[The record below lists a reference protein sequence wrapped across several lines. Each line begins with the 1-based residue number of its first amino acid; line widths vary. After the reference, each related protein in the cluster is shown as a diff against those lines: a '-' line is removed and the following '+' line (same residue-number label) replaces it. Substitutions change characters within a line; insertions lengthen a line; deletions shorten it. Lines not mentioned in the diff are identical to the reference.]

1 MELSVA
7 EFDSTSQFEE
17 FWDELLRD
25 AEVSGEPQRA
35 SFFRMYAELA
45 AENGD
50 CADLVYCPI
59 IREGNR
65 PYQVDGYALDRD
77 RGELHIAVCDFR
89 PEREL
94 QNLNADGINS
104 IFNRVRRFCE
114 YAARE
119 DFLKELE
126 EVSAEFELAWFIQE
140 NVEFIKRIR
149 CVMFSNAR
157 LATRKK
163 TLEAGNVIGAE
174 MTFNII
180 DFNRYVDIQNAMG
193 GVEPIELDVTELN
206 GDVLPCLQAHFED
219 SDYESYLVVMP
230 GSLLARIYGLF
241 GARLMEQNVRTF
253 LQARTKANKGIIRT
267 ANEEPEMFFAYNNGI
282 TATAS
287 GVETETGNSGVTGI
301 SRIRDLQIVNGG
313 QTTASLLYARDRGQA
328 DLSKV
333 FVQMK
338 LSVVR
343 PEQIEDVVPLISRY
357 ANTQNRVSE
366 ADFFSSH
373 PFHVEM
379 QQISRRLAAPVAAG
393 ALSATRWFYERAR
406 GQYRNEGTLRS
417 PTDRKKFEAE
427 FPKSQVIQKTDLAK
441 YHLTFDGKPHIVSLG
456 AQKCFLQYAQEVSRK
471 WEQSTKQFNDE
482 FFRRIVAKAI
492 VFRWLD
498 RHVGTAEWYR
508 DDRGYKANIV
518 TYTLGWLVEH
528 LAREKSSA
536 LDFELIWKLQ
546 SVPDELQISLSGIAP
561 QIAQCIKSPPQGVSN
576 ISEYAKSQ
584 ACWSRVNALELY
596 PAGDFSSFAISLEEQ
611 KEKTRDAKTTKAI
624 DDEIVF
630 ETLLANNMNRLSG
643 IREVAERN
651 RLLSPLSTRALQKS
665 QNGNFALSRSERN
678 ALSHLFERLDELGLG
693 PASWEN

>member
-1 MELSVA
+1 MA
-7 EFDSTSQFEE
+7 EIDFVTQSEE
-17 FWDELLRD
+17 FWDDLLRD
-25 AEVSGEPQRA
+25 SEVTGEPQRA

-59 IREGNR
+59 VREGSR

-77 RGELHIAVCDFR
+77 TGELHIAICDFR

-94 QNLNADGINS
+94 QNLNADRINS
-104 IFNRVRRFCE
+104 IFNRVRRFCKN
-114 YAARE
+114 AVRE
-119 DFLKELE
+119 DCLKELE
-126 EVSAEFELAWFIQE
+126 EVGAEFELTWFIQE
-140 NVEFIKRIR
+140 NLPFIKRIR

-180 DFNRYVDIQNAMG
+180 DFNRYVDIQNTIG
-193 GVEPIELDVTELN
+193 GIEPIELDITELN
-206 GDVLPCLQAHFED
+206 GDALPCLEAHFKE

-230 GSLLARIYGLF
+230 GSLLARIYGLY

-267 ANEEPEMFFAYNNGI
+267 ANDEPEMFFAYNNGI

-287 GVETETGNSGVTGI
+287 GVEIETGNNGVTRV

-338 LSVVR
+338 LSVIR
-343 PEQIEDVVPLISRY
+343 PEQIEAFVPLISRY

-379 QQISRRLAAPVAAG
+379 QQISRRLAAPIASG

-406 GQYRNEGTLRS
+406 GQYRNEGMLRN
-417 PTDRKKFEAE
+417 PADRKKFEAE
-427 FPKSQVIQKTDLAK
+427 FPKSQVFQKTDLAK

-456 AQKCFLQYAQEVSRK
+456 AQKCFLQYAQEVSKK
-471 WEQSTKQFNDE
+471 WEQSTKQFGDE
-482 FFRRIVAKAI
+482 FFRQIVAKAI
-492 VFRWLD
+492 IFRWLD
-498 RHVGTAEWYR
+498 KHIGTTDWYK
-508 DDRGYKANIV
+508 DDRGYKANII

-528 LAREKSSA
+528 LARAKSSA

-546 SVPDELQISLSGIAP
+546 SVPEELQTCLSGLAP

-584 ACWSRVNALELY
+584 ACWSRVSALELR
-596 PAGDFSSFAISLEEQ
+596 PACNINSFTISLEEQ
-611 KEKTRDAKTTKAI
+611 KEMARDAKAAKSI

-630 ETLLANNMNRLSG
+630 ETLLANNMHRLPG

-665 QNGNFALSRSERN
+665 QNGNFTLTRSERN

-693 PASWEN
+693 PTSWEN

>member
-7 EFDSTSQFEE
+7 EIDSDSLLEE
-17 FWDELLRD
+17 FWDDLLRD
-25 AEVSGEPQRA
+25 AEISGEPQRA

-50 CADLVYCPI
+50 CIDLVYCPI
-59 IREGNR
+59 VREGSR

-77 RGELHIAVCDFR
+77 RGELHIAICDFR
-89 PEREL
+89 PERKL
-94 QNLNADGINS
+94 QNLNADVINS

-114 YAARE
+114 YAVRE
-119 DFLKELE
+119 GFLKELE
-126 EVSAEFELAWFIQE
+126 EVSSEFELAWFIQE
-140 NVEFIKRIR
+140 NADFIKRIR

-206 GDVLPCLQAHFED
+206 GDVLPCLEAHFEE
-219 SDYESYLVVMP
+219 SNYESYLVVMP
-230 GSLLARIYGLF
+230 GSLLARIYGLY

-267 ANEEPEMFFAYNNGI
+267 ANDEPEMFFAYNNGI

-287 GVETETGNSGVTGI
+287 SVEIETGNSGASGI
-301 SRIRDLQIVNGG
+301 ARIRDLQIVNGG
-313 QTTASLLYARDRGQA
+313 QTTASLLYARDRGKA

-338 LSVVR
+338 LSVVK
-343 PEQIEDVVPLISRY
+343 PEQIEDVVPMISRY

-406 GQYRNEGTLRS
+406 GQYRNEGTLRN
-417 PTDRKKFEAE
+417 PADRKKFEAE

-441 YHLTFDGKPHIVSLG
+441 YHLTFEGKPHIVSLG
-456 AQKCFLQYAQEVSRK
+456 AQKCFLQYAQEVSKK
-471 WEQSTKQFNDE
+471 WDQSTKQFNDV

-492 VFRWLD
+492 IFRWLD
-498 RHVGTAEWYR
+498 KHVGTAQWYK

-518 TYTLGWLVEH
+518 TYTLGWLVDH
-528 LAREKSSA
+528 LARARSSA

-546 SVPDELQISLSGIAP
+546 SVPDELQTCLSGIAP
-561 QIAQCIKSPPQGVSN
+561 QIAQYIKSPPQGVSN
-576 ISEYAKSQ
+576 ISEYAKTQ
-584 ACWSRVNALELY
+584 ACWSGISALELK
-596 PAGDFSSFAISLEEQ
+596 PACDSNSFTISLEEQ
-611 KEKTRDAKTTKAI
+611 KEKTRDAKAVKAI

-630 ETLLANNMNRLSG
+630 ETLLANNMDRLPG
-643 IREVAERN
+643 IRQVGERN
-651 RLLSPLSTRALQKS
+651 RLLSPMSAKALKKAQS
-665 QNGNFALSRSERN
+665 GNFSLTRSERN
-678 ALSHLFERLDELGLG
+678 ALSHLFARLDELGLG
-693 PASWEN
+693 PSSWEN